1 MVGVLPTKEE
11 LLTAR
16 DWLLDLGLAYWKSKA
31 FLTACDLDIFRVIH
45 NGPGTV
51 EGVAKDV
58 GLPKQGTSI
67 LLNSMVALGL
77 LLKRNKRYFVS
88 EEFVPFVVCGPECI
102 RDFFLA
108 INRLFYE
115 PFIKFEEALAHGR
128 PVWSVE
134 SDNKHK
140 PVSRQDGQMIA
151 NAMHSLN
158 MPVGK
163 SLSYKYDFSVH
174 KNLLDIGGGSGVMA
188 INAVKTHS
196 NLRATVLDRPT
207 ICSVTRRFIKEFGL
221 EEVIKVRPID
231 FIRDPIPEGFDVHV
245 YSNIF
250 QNIREDQCSL
260 LLKKSFETLIPGGKV
275 LIVEYLLDE
284 TGTGPYFP
292 AMFNLFSVVVF
303 EDGGARSFRWY
314 KEALGAAGF
323 SFIESFPLVNSS
335 TLVVAQK
342 PK

>member
-1 MVGVLPTKEE
+1 VGVQPTKEE

-31 FLTACDLDIFRVIH
+31 FLTACDLDVFRVIH
-45 NGPGTV
+45 NGPGTA
-51 EGVAKDV
+51 EDVAKNV
-58 GLPKQGTSI
+58 GLPKRSTSI
-67 LLNSMVALGL
+67 LLNSMVALGI
-77 LLKRNKRYFVS
+77 LLKRNKKYFVS
-88 EEFVPFVVCGPECI
+88 EDFVPFVVSGSECM

-115 PFIKFEEALAHGR
+115 PFVKFEEALTHGR

-134 SDNKHK
+134 SDNRHK
-140 PVSRQDGQMIA
+140 PVSMKDGQMIT

-163 SLSYKYDFSVH
+163 SLSNKYDFSVH
-174 KNLLDIGGGSGVMA
+174 RNLLDIGGGSGVMA
-188 INAVKTHS
+188 INAVKSHT

-207 ICSVTRRFIKEFGL
+207 ICPVTRRFIKEFGL
-221 EEVIKVRPID
+221 AEIIKVRPID
-231 FIRDPIPEGFDVHV
+231 FIREPIPEGFDVHV

-250 QNIREDQCSL
+250 QNLREDECRL
-260 LLKKSFETLIPGGKV
+260 LLKKSYEALSPGGRV

-284 TGTGPYFP
+284 IGTGPYFS
-292 AMFNLFSVVVF
+292 AMFNLFSVVAL
-303 EDGGARSFRWY
+303 EGGGARPFRWY
-314 KEALGAAGF
+314 QEALDAGGF
-323 SFIESFPLVNSS
+323 SFIGSYPLVNSS

-342 PK
+342 PD